1 MEPRPYPNVWSSK
14 RQLEPQPKERTQ
26 RMRKH
31 IPGNFIVAVMAT
43 AAAAFLAT
51 SCATS
56 TMDLVTGERTR
67 NFYSVSDEIAL
78 GNQTFEE
85 MKAQMAK
92 DGTGTVSR
100 DARETR
106 RVENIAARIFDATGM
121 RDTFDF
127 SVTLFESE
135 VVNAFAV
142 PGGKIAVFTGIWDPK
157 KGLVSGDDEL
167 AAVIAHETAHVVCRH
182 STEAMTKQMPMQLVL
197 SGLGVFAATQE
208 DSRWQTVADSAFQ
221 LYNGLVVPK
230 YSRTDEFE
238 ADSVSMQYMARAGFD
253 PAAAVRLWKRAYE
266 KEGATPGYMS
276 ILSTHPSNKARYE
289 ALQRQLP
296 SAQALR
302 GEASG
307 TPTARTSNIAPNTSS
322 PVEAPGNPGPRPR
335 PGSGIRKNT
344 LASPPSATPPP
355 NKAHPPKN
363 VLPPSK

>member
-1 MEPRPYPNVWSSK
+1 
-14 RQLEPQPKERTQ
+14 
-26 RMRKH
+26 MRKH
-31 IPGNFIVAVMAT
+31 IPGNLATAAMAT
-43 AAAAFLAT
+43 AAAAILAT

-56 TMDLVTGERTR
+56 TMDLVTGQQTR
-67 NFYSVSDEIAL
+67 NYYSVNDDIAL

-85 MKAQMAK
+85 MKTQMAK

-100 DARETR
+100 DAKETK
-106 RVENIAARIFDATGM
+106 RVENIANRIFDATGV

-142 PGGKIAVFTGIWDPK
+142 PGGKVAVFTGIWDPK
-157 KGLVSGDDEL
+157 KGLVTGDDEL

-182 STEAMTKQMPMQLVL
+182 STEAMTKQMPMQLAL

-208 DSRWQTVADSAFQ
+208 DSRWQTAAESAFQ

-266 KEGATPGYMS
+266 KEGDTPGYMS

-296 SAQALR
+296 SALALR
-302 GEASG
+302 DSAAGAE
-307 TPTARTSNIAPNTSS
+307 TPRAPNSVPNTPVHIEAAPKTEAQTS
-322 PVEAPGNPGPRPR
+322 PGM
-335 PGSGIRKNT
+335 GIRKNSFT
-344 LASPPSATPPP
+344 APPSATPPP
-355 NKAHPPKN
+355 GKTQPPEKVQPPNK
-363 VLPPSK
+363 